1 MHVPVLL
8 HEMLDALRP
17 RSGGTYLDGT
27 LGAGGYAEAILTAS
41 EPDGIVVGLDLDSA
55 AVERAGQRLARFGT
69 RFTGRHAG
77 FQDAPDVLAELGIDR
92 VDGAVLDL
100 GLSSDQLEDP
110 ERGFSFAL
118 EGPLDM
124 RFDTGSG
131 PALSEFL
138 NTVDAKEL
146 ERIIAEYGEERYSRR
161 IARGLVEARCRGT
174 LGTTADL
181 AGLVARLVP
190 RREARIH
197 PATRTFQALRIA
209 VNRELDNI
217 ERGLAKIPRLLK
229 PGGRLCVV
237 SYHSLEDRLVKRSF
251 QEKKKD
257 PLNWAVVTPR
267 PVRPSAD
274 EVHRNPRAR
283 SAKMRVL
290 EAATTLR
297 QEP

>member
-8 HEMLDALRP
+8 EEMLDALRP

-41 EPDGIVVGLDLDSA
+41 EPNGVVVGLDLDA
-55 AVERAGQRLARFGT
+55 AAIAQAEERLARFRT
-69 RFTGRHAG
+69 RFVSRHTGFHEA
-77 FQDAPDVLAELGIDR
+77 AEALAALGITR

-100 GLSSDQLEDP
+100 GLSSDQVEDP
-110 ERGFSFAL
+110 ARGFSFTM

-124 RFDTGSG
+124 RFDVGSG
-131 PALSEFL
+131 RPLSEFL
-138 NTVDAKEL
+138 DGVDVKDL
-146 ERIIAEYGEERYSRR
+146 ERILAVYGEERYSRR
-161 IARGLVEARCRGT
+161 IARGLVEARDRGG
-174 LGTTADL
+174 LGTTVDL
-181 AGLVARLVP
+181 ARQVARLVP
-190 RREARIH
+190 KRPPKIH

-217 ERGLAKIPRLLK
+217 ERGLDEIPRLLN
-229 PGGRLCVV
+229 PSGRLCVV

-251 QEKKKD
+251 QEKRKD
-257 PLNWAVVTPR
+257 PRKWVVLTRR
-267 PVRPSAD
+267 PIGPSAE
-274 EVHRNPRAR
+274 EVRRNPRAR

-290 EAATTLR
+290 EAAATSG